1 MQASIDILKAIQDL
15 EKKVDQN
22 KDAIRDDIFE
32 LKEEVILNRDEIAY
46 VKDLKRITTVSNLED
61 KLKVIDDLVNIKMK
75 VIGGMIVISFI
86 WSLVFWFISK
96 KLL

>member
-15 EKKVDQN
+15 ERKVDQN

>member
-1 MQASIDILKAIQDL
+1 MQASVDILKAIQDL
-15 EKKVDQN
+15 ERKVDQN